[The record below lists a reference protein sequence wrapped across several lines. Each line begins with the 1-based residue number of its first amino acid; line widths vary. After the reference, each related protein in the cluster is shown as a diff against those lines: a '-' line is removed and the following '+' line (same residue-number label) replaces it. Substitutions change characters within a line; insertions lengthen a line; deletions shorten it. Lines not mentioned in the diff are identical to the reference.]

1 LRANSTNKKETTK
14 SVENGSDFSPAPAV
28 TVTGK
33 KSVAPAKNRCTLA
46 TFYLH
51 YITFYYNQ
59 KLLLYRAPDGCFLDA
74 VERMTAVLADA
85 LHVFYLAMATRSRA
99 RRCPPRLLPGYP
111 FAGRIRQDADG
122 ALAMEE
128 DKGIPWQ
135 SGQQSRRFLS
145 PVSGVNL
152 MEAKNIS
159 LTSRK

>member
-1 LRANSTNKKETTK
+1 LRANSTNKRETTK

-99 RRCPPRLLPGYP
+99 ASGRTPMGRWPWKRTRASRGSPANR
-111 FAGRIRQDADG
+111 AGVSSV
-122 ALAMEE
+122 
-128 DKGIPWQ
+128 Q
-135 SGQQSRRFLS
+135 SQES
-145 PVSGVNL
+145 
-152 MEAKNIS
+152 
-159 LTSRK
+159 T